1 MPSTI
6 ISPTR
11 NSRNSEFN
19 QGTTD
24 LNFSASARWAG
35 VTASWRIWQNA
46 QEILPWAVNWEIPID
61 FLHLDPY
68 YVYYINPLTLLLLKA
83 SKSMINIKLGQKSW
97 HPLAISD
104 TLRMSKALRSTLEI
118 QRQVVAAHAAV
129 HPAGTAV
136 AQGHNRPH
144 QRHKLRQSC
153 RSWHVRASLQC
164 YAMLKCGHFG

>member
-1 MPSTI
+1 M
-6 ISPTR
+6 
-11 NSRNSEFN
+11 
-19 QGTTD
+19 
-24 LNFSASARWAG
+24 
-35 VTASWRIWQNA
+35 
-46 QEILPWAVNWEIPID
+46 NWEIPID

-68 YVYYINPLTLLLLKA
+68 YIYYINPLTLLLLKA

-129 HPAGTAV
+129 PAGWTAV